1 MPGDDRKTLE
11 QKSLAGKVPLNPSR
25 PVSVVRRRLSPHH
38 AVPHAYSGRR
48 LAILRRL
55 ERRPRGFRLRLR
67 LACSELAI
75 PQPAKC
81 WSFAMASGYLNNG
94 DSSSPSGLR
103 TRAGRACCPGRICG
117 PTASSGFV
125 VEDAEPLSAAP
136 LRHADGRL
144 TEAGWQAER
153 DALAGSRQK
162 EIEGTSFW
170 DNLVAG
176 YGRSLPNLYQG
187 AKQAYVD
194 SVAGLS
200 GTAADVLG
208 DIGGETLGDAR
219 RGVASYGR
227 SVQRAA
233 TGDESGTSG

>member
-1 MPGDDRKTLE
+1 
-11 QKSLAGKVPLNPSR
+11 
-25 PVSVVRRRLSPHH
+25 
-38 AVPHAYSGRR
+38 
-48 LAILRRL
+48 
-55 ERRPRGFRLRLR
+55 
-67 LACSELAI
+67 
-75 PQPAKC
+75 
-81 WSFAMASGYLNNG
+81 MASGYLNNG
-94 DSSSPSGLR
+94 DSSSPPGFVLEPAAPLPRSHLR
-103 TRAGRACCPGRICG
+103 PHRLLR
-117 PTASSGFV
+117 FV

-219 RGVASYGR
+219 RGVASYMGDLSKELR
-227 SVQRAA
+227 QETNQERRDSQALTSSGGGILGGWSV
-233 TGDESGTSG
+233 T